1 MIERFLAGLEGK
13 MEDPDDCTYM
23 SVVLPLD
30 LDPLVRHYRY
40 GVFIDAELRLA
51 GIGCSVGGGTL
62 YQLPDDEDDD
72 AEPKVL
78 FSQLDVDA
86 TDVSAVRALL
96 RTHLPELGA
105 PAGTLIVFG
114 AREDRF
120 DGENWMLN
128 QPASVEDDDLN

>member
-1 MIERFLAGLEGK
+1 MMIERFLAGLEGK

-30 LDPLVRHYRY
+30 LDPFERHHRY

-62 YQLPDDEDDD
+62 YQVPEDDEEDD
-72 AEPKVL
+72 EPRVL

-86 TDVSAVRALL
+86 TDVFAVRQLL

-105 PAGTLIVFG
+105 PPGTLICFG
-114 AREDRF
+114 DGEDRF
-120 DGENWMLN
+120 DGEDWLLN
-128 QPASVEDDDLN
+128 QPPSVEDNF

>member
-13 MEDPDDCTYM
+13 LEDPDDCTYM
-23 SVVLPLD
+23 SIVLPID
-30 LDPLVRHYRY
+30 LDPFERHYRY

-62 YQLPDDEDDD
+62 YQVPDDDDGEE
-72 AEPKVL
+72 EPKVL
-78 FSQLDVDA
+78 YSQLDVDA

-96 RTHLPELGA
+96 RMHLPELGV

-114 AREDRF
+114 DREDRF
-120 DGENWMLN
+120 DGTERLLN
-128 QPASVEDDDLN
+128 RPSSVEDDF